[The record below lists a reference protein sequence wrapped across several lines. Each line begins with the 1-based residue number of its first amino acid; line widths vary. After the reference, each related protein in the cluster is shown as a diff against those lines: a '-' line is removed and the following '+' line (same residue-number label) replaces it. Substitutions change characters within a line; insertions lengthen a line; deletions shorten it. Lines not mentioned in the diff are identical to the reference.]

1 MTKGEMIERL
11 VEYSITEASQV
22 GRIKWI
28 REVFKKGFN
37 GFSNMSHKQLEKE
50 LQLRGLLDYNDFES
64 DDTDDSEL
72 MVMLS
77 GMVGA
82 SPISAY
88 E

>member
-1 MTKGEMIERL
+1 MTKIEMIERL
-11 VEYSITEASQV
+11 VEYSIGEAAGNSRV
-22 GRIKWI
+22 NWV
-28 REVFKKGFN
+28 REVFKKGFD
-37 GFSNMSHKQLEKE
+37 GFSNMSYRQLEKE
-50 LQLRGLLDYNDFES
+50 MQLRGLLEYDDFDS